1 MWNMNQNEEK
11 TEDTGVQKDEI
22 EQKEEKNKEVEEK
35 DKSTEPKDMEKISK
49 EKEEKKT
56 RDYIYLVDNYPF
68 GFPTDRISRF
78 ESIINRSI
86 ADLEVKTVHYTRF
99 NKKEAEESVGVILS
113 GSSNNVSDLYF
124 VDHLKKRYD
133 PQLEFIRNDEDTP
146 ILGVCFGH
154 HLVAYA
160 FGADVNRMR
169 IPGLGGRINFILLKE
184 TDDIITRKNIP
195 VNSHHRDFL
204 SPNDIRL
211 RENFNILSVSTNKRY
226 KIVQYLRHKEK
237 PIYAVQFHP
246 ETHTGTYFHA
256 NHFEERIVTKTK
268 TEGEQIIE
276 NFLWQCKYKKQ
287 KES

>member
-1 MWNMNQNEEK
+1 MNGQEDHTEDVQNEEIGEK
-11 TEDTGVQKDEI
+11 EK
-22 EQKEEKNKEVEEK
+22 KEE
-35 DKSTEPKDMEKISK
+35 EPQ
-49 EKEEKKT
+49 EKE

-78 ESIINRSI
+78 ESIISRSI
-86 ADLEVKTVHYTRF
+86 AELDIKTVHYTRF
-99 NKKEAEESVGVILS
+99 SKEEAQKSIGVILS

-124 VDHLKKRYD
+124 ADHLKKRYD
-133 PQLEFIRNDEDTP
+133 PQLEFIRDDEDIP

-169 IPGLGGRINFILLKE
+169 IPGLGGRIVFILLKE

-195 VNSHHRDFL
+195 VNAHHRDFL
-204 SPNDIRL
+204 SPNDIKI
-211 RENFNILSVSTNKRY
+211 REKFDILSVSTNKRY
-226 KIVQYLRHKEK
+226 RIIQYLHHKTK

-246 ETHTGTYFHA
+246 ETHMGTYFHA
-256 NHFEERIVTKTK
+256 SHFEERIVTKTK

-276 NFLWQCKYKKQ
+276 NFLWQCKYL
-287 KES
+287 KENKNKL